1 MRVVGAFAGDLLE
14 REAAGED
21 GALRSAER
29 GEEGLLLVG
38 PVDVRGERLAVDENI
53 DLLFVLLFDELHFG
67 SDGGLAERGKEGE
80 EGEGVFHGYL
90 LGHTPAPKV
99 ANLKGA
105 TYPRNGVCVS
115 GFRLS
120 CV

>member
-1 MRVVGAFAGDLLE
+1 MRVVGAFAGNLLE

-21 GALRSAER
+21 RALRGAER

-38 PVDVRGERLAVDENI
+38 PVDVGGEGLAVDEDV
-53 DLLFVLLFDELHFG
+53 DLLLVLLFDELHFG

-90 LGHTPAPKV
+90 IGHTPAPKV

-105 TYPRNGVCVS
+105 TYPRNGVCIS
-115 GFRLS
+115 GFRLP
-120 CV
+120 